1 MTGITLPP
9 TTSSARADSAGD
21 ERLVVAGL
29 EAIIDAT
36 AGILAA
42 QSLEA
47 TLQAM
52 ADALAPIVPYTSLVV
67 YEVDWT
73 ERVCVPLLATGSYL
87 EQTLNSR
94 PPLDD
99 SATGAAVLSGEL
111 VYRGPDDPVLTHV
124 MPGTPVNEV
133 ESILVAPLRVGER
146 VQGTLNVWREATDTE
161 FAEDVIFTPA
171 EMILIERFASLAAIA
186 YANSSQREQ
195 LRTQALTDELTGL
208 ANRRHCEA
216 VLRAALEDGRRH
228 GEPTS
233 IAYFD
238 IDAFKSINDAF
249 GHGAGDEAL
258 RRFAEVLQGNTRA
271 GDLVCRTGGE
281 EFTVILPRTDAT
293 QARGLAER
301 INAAVRTARLGPQAD
316 LTVSAGVATA
326 EDSLDD
332 FDRLVQR
339 ADAALL
345 RAKRVGRD
353 RVVVAEPGSR
363 RPGPRG
369 ADAGHRWVSGPR
381 GVGARRR
388 RARVEARRWTS
399 RSGLTSPVPGATSA
413 SAASRPRWPSSST
426 ATRSRSR
433 PQLRA
438 GPGRAPEREGELAAR
453 LAEKY
458 GMSVEQARAL
468 PAAADRDGRRRGAG
482 LSLRPRPQRQHVRR
496 PPHDRSWRA
505 STGWAR

>member
-1 MTGITLPP
+1 MPVSSP
-9 TTSSARADSAGD
+9 TTSRPADGAGGD
-21 ERLVVAGL
+21 HLVVAGL

-67 YEVDWT
+67 YEVAWT
-73 ERVCVPLLATGSYL
+73 QRICIPLLATGSYL
-87 EQTLNSR
+87 EQTLSSR

-99 SATGAAVLSGEL
+99 SATGTAVLSGEL
-111 VYRGPDDPVLTHV
+111 VYRGPDDPVLGHV

-133 ESILVAPLRVGER
+133 ESILVAPLRVGAR
-146 VQGTLNVWREATDTE
+146 VQGTLNVWREASDAE
-161 FAEDVIFTPA
+161 FAEDVLFTPA
-171 EMILIERFASLAAIA
+171 EMMLIERFASLAAIA

-208 ANRRHCEA
+208 YNRRHCEA
-216 VLRAALEDGRRH
+216 ALRSVLDDGRRH
-228 GEPTS
+228 HETTS

-258 RRFAEVLQGNTRA
+258 RRFAEVLRTHTRA

-281 EFTVILPRTDAT
+281 EFTVVLPRTDDSR
-293 QARGLAER
+293 ARRLAER
-301 INAAVRTARLGPQAD
+301 INEAVRAAGLGPRAD

-339 ADAALL
+339 ADGALL
-345 RAKRVGRD
+345 RAKRAGRN
-353 RVVVAEPGSR
+353 RVVVA
-363 RPGPRG
+363 
-369 ADAGHRWVSGPR
+369 DAVS
-381 GVGARRR
+381 A
-388 RARVEARRWTS
+388 
-399 RSGLTSPVPGATSA
+399 
-413 SAASRPRWPSSST
+413 
-426 ATRSRSR
+426 
-433 PQLRA
+433 
-438 GPGRAPEREGELAAR
+438 
-453 LAEKY
+453 
-458 GMSVEQARAL
+458 
-468 PAAADRDGRRRGAG
+468 
-482 LSLRPRPQRQHVRR
+482 
-496 PPHDRSWRA
+496 
-505 STGWAR
+505 

>member
-1 MTGITLPP
+1 MPVPST
-9 TTSSARADSAGD
+9 TTSRPAAGAGTD
-21 ERLVVAGL
+21 HLVVAGL

-67 YEVDWT
+67 YEVAWT
-73 ERVCVPLLATGSYL
+73 ERICIPLLASGSYL
-87 EQTLNSR
+87 RQSLNSR

-111 VYRGPDDPVLTHV
+111 VYRGPDDPVLGHV

-146 VQGTLNVWREATDTE
+146 VQGTLNLWREAWDAE
-161 FAEDVIFTPA
+161 FAEDVLFTPA
-171 EMILIERFASLAAIA
+171 EMMLIERFASLAAIA

-208 ANRRHCEA
+208 YNRRHCEA
-216 VLRAALEDGRRH
+216 ALRAVLQDGRRH
-228 GEPTS
+228 REPTS

-258 RRFAEVLQGNTRA
+258 RRFAEVLRTHTRT

-281 EFTVILPRTDAT
+281 EFTVVLPRTDASR
-293 QARGLAER
+293 ARHVAER
-301 INAAVRTARLGPQAD
+301 INVAVRGAQLGPRAD

-339 ADAALL
+339 ADGALL
-345 RAKRVGRD
+345 RAKRAGRD
-353 RVVVAEPGSR
+353 RVVEAVA
-363 RPGPRG
+363 
-369 ADAGHRWVSGPR
+369 VS
-381 GVGARRR
+381 
-388 RARVEARRWTS
+388 S
-399 RSGLTSPVPGATSA
+399 
-413 SAASRPRWPSSST
+413 
-426 ATRSRSR
+426 
-433 PQLRA
+433 
-438 GPGRAPEREGELAAR
+438 
-453 LAEKY
+453 
-458 GMSVEQARAL
+458 
-468 PAAADRDGRRRGAG
+468 
-482 LSLRPRPQRQHVRR
+482 
-496 PPHDRSWRA
+496 
-505 STGWAR
+505 